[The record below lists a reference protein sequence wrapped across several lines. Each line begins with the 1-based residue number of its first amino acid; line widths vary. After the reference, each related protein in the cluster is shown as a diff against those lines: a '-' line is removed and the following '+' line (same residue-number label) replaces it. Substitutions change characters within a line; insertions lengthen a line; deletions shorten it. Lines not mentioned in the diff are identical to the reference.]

1 MDNLGGSKQ
10 TGAAAVTKY
19 HVSTRRQKEIKAEMS
34 AIKSED
40 SWSKFLQTLQKQ
52 RQCASL
58 RYSMIMMLAGRIL
71 LMLYARQLVYL

>member
-10 TGAAAVTKY
+10 TGAATVAKY
-19 HVSTRRQKEIKAEMS
+19 HVHKKTKKQRAEMS

-40 SWSKFLQTLQKQ
+40 SWSKFLQALQEQ

-58 RYSMIMMLAGRIL
+58 HYSTIMMLAGHSSH
-71 LMLYARQLVYL
+71 AHSRQLVYP

>member
-10 TGAAAVTKY
+10 TGAAAVAKY
-19 HVSTRRQKEIKAEMS
+19 HVFTRRRKEIKAEVS

-58 RYSMIMMLAGRIL
+58 QLQYDNDAGW
-71 LMLYARQLVYL
+71 